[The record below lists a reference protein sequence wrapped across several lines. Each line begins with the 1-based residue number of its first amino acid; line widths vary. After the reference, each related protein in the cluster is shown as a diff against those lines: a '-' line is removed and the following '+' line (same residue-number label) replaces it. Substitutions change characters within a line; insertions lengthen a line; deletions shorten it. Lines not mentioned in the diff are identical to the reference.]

1 MTPAEKRLQTIKNRQ
16 SAHFKKTRQAR
27 MEFYRDVRRAVKAAL
42 RKGLTA
48 SELKRYATASV
59 EAETAHW
66 QLSSAVRKSA
76 NEASTGLRPEP
87 NRAKPKVLDAT

>member
-1 MTPAEKRLQTIKNRQ
+1 MTPAEKWLQTIKNRQ

-27 MEFYRDVRRAVKAAL
+27 MEFYRDVRRAVKAAM

-48 SELKRYATASV
+48 SELKLYATASV
-59 EAETAHW
+59 AAESARW

-76 NEASTGLRPEP
+76 NDVSS
-87 NRAKPKVLDAT
+87 